1 MLSAFKLRI
10 IMLSVVMLIVI
21 MFKVIMLSALT
32 LRVVTLSAVMLSFF
46 MLGVGKTT
54 SLLSA
59 SFCYGNGYI
68 WQAIL
73 TLPNLPDPSPSLLW
87 FHLT

>member
-1 MLSAFKLRI
+1 VKNGTSKESKIFFNFLEYFWTKMPFSSFRPLSRHHEFDWVSAESTARKLEHCFRG
-10 IMLSVVMLIVI
+10 
-21 MFKVIMLSALT
+21 A
-32 LRVVTLSAVMLSFF
+32 
-46 MLGVGKTT
+46 GKTT

-73 TLPNLPDPSPSLLW
+73 T
-87 FHLT
+87 